1 MLSRPDAAASILCLA
16 GDAGGA
22 AALSP
27 LLAALRA
34 DDQPLRLLAY
44 GPALAL
50 WQSQGLQPEPAPS
63 DPAAIDRACRAARLL
78 LSATSC
84 NELNLERRYWQAARA
99 VACPTLAVLD
109 YWSNYGQ
116 RFEIDK
122 KPFWPER
129 IAVMDELA
137 ASGMRAAGCPPE
149 RLCIVGH
156 PGFDALSAE
165 QLDVEQR
172 TLLRQTLGIAPQRQL
187 LVFVSQP
194 LSELRTLLG
203 QSLTLPDEQAILQQV
218 IAALDAPGDAAPP
231 TLLIRPHPR
240 EASDKY
246 DRWCR
251 PGTATAAAITV
262 NHTLPSRQLVQ
273 AADLV
278 LGIHSML
285 LLEACCLGCPV
296 ISLQPGQHPEPAA
309 QYDPLP
315 SNRCSASAAIYE
327 MAKVIP
333 GIRRYLQDA
342 TARQQL
348 RAGARR
354 ACPPPGATAK
364 LQALISAMME
374 R

>member
-34 DDQPLRLLAY
+34 GSQPLRLLAY

-84 NELNLERRYWQAARA
+84 NEVNLERRYWQAAHA

-116 RFEIDK
+116 RFKIAK

-149 RLCIVGH
+149 RLSIVGH

-172 TLLRQTLGIAPQRQL
+172 IRLRQTLGIAPQRQL

-203 QSLTLPDEQAILQQV
+203 QSLTPPDERV
-218 IAALDAPGDAAPP
+218 PF
-231 TLLIRPHPR
+231 
-240 EASDKY
+240 
-246 DRWCR
+246 
-251 PGTATAAAITV
+251 V
-262 NHTLPSRQLVQ
+262 RQ
-273 AADLV
+273 
-278 LGIHSML
+278 
-285 LLEACCLGCPV
+285 
-296 ISLQPGQHPEPAA
+296 PA
-309 QYDPLP
+309 
-315 SNRCSASAAIYE
+315 
-327 MAKVIP
+327 K
-333 GIRRYLQDA
+333 
-342 TARQQL
+342 
-348 RAGARR
+348 
-354 ACPPPGATAK
+354 
-364 LQALISAMME
+364 
-374 R
+374 